1 MDAGIRLFIVLHNT
15 SKNGEARLD
24 MDDLRKRIAALPP
37 EKRALFERQLQEKG
51 LQLDRATIC
60 KRENLKEL
68 PLSFAQQRLWFLH
81 QLEPDTTAY
90 NIAIAW
96 RFTGNLDIAV
106 LESCLNIIVQR
117 HEILRTSFVAVD
129 GQPSQVIVSQLSL
142 LLPIID
148 LRFLAE
154 VNRQTEVD
162 RLTKQEARCP
172 FNLAEAP
179 LLRVKLLQITDNEN
193 ILLLTLHHIIADGW
207 SRGVILR
214 ELTALY
220 KAFLVKQTSSLPE
233 LPIQYVDFAVYQ
245 QQWLQGEE
253 LAAQINYWK
262 QQLKN
267 LSVLE
272 LPTDNPR
279 KPVQTFR
286 SATESVLISKEILDS
301 LKKLSRKQSVTL
313 FMSALAAFKVL
324 LHRYTSQDDIAIG
337 SPIANRN
344 WQELESLIGFFVNT
358 LVLRTDVSGNPTFLE
373 LLQRVKDVAAAAF
386 KHQDLP
392 FGKLVEE
399 IQPERSLSHNPLFGV
414 MFQVQNQAYQL
425 QNAVN
430 PELAIPGLNLEQM
443 WSDSGS
449 TKFDMTWHLVE
460 RNEGLLAVVEYS
472 TDLFNQ
478 DTIIRML
485 GHFQVL
491 LKGIIDNPK
500 QRLSE
505 LPILTETERHQLLV
519 DWNNTY
525 TKYPLQ
531 QGIHQLFEKQVEKTP
546 DNIAVEFKQEKLT
559 YQELNNKANQ
569 LAHYLR
575 NQGVKPDMLVGICVE
590 RNPLMLVGL
599 LGILK
604 AGGAYAP
611 IDAKLPSSRI
621 AFMLGDSQVSIL
633 ITQEKILSQLPA
645 HSAKTI
651 CLDSE
656 WGTISNI
663 SQLPINNPSLQTV
676 AENLAYVIYTSGST
690 GNPKGTLL
698 THKGLTN
705 YLIWATQAYNVAQ
718 GNGSPVQSS
727 IGFDATI
734 TSIYT
739 PLMVGKTVTLVPEE
753 QEIEALSSLLN
764 SKLNTKSNSDSDFSL
779 VKLTPAHLGVLSQ
792 LETSPPSPLLSK
804 ERGDMSSSPS
814 LNGNERSVI
823 SSPSL
828 DRSRGVRQD
837 GERLKNPTRAFI
849 IGGEAL
855 LESHLEFWRD
865 NYPNTRLI
873 NEYGPTETVVGCC
886 IYDASN
892 KSTTKNAVPIGSAI
906 ANVRVYVLD
915 KYLQLVPIGIP
926 GELYIGGVGV
936 ARGYLNKPELTAEK
950 FIPNP
955 FFKGKT
961 SPPERGVREEGVRL
975 YKTGDLVRY
984 LPDGNLEYL
993 GRLDNQ
999 VKIRGFRIELEEIEA
1014 VLNQYPQIQEACVI
1028 PHSDDSGN
1036 QRLVAYFVCSHPIV
1050 NNQIRQF
1057 LQGTLPDYMV
1067 PSFFVELESLPL
1079 TNNGKVDR
1087 KALPIPDLSQ
1097 RKNENNTPPT
1107 TEKEIIL
1114 TKIWSEVL
1122 GINVGIHDNFF
1133 EMGGD
1138 SILSIQIIARA
1149 NQAGLSLTPRQLFQ
1163 YQTIAELATVAEKK
1177 YQIQAEQGIL
1187 TGEVPLTPI
1196 QHWFFEQG
1204 LPEINYYNQSV
1215 LLEVVPNLKPE
1226 LLEQVWR
1233 KLLIHHDALR
1243 LCYVENDLQ
1252 WQQFYVNPSDR
1263 VPFTT
1268 IDLSQLTENEQNI
1281 TVTQISSQQQT
1292 SLNLSESLLQCVLF
1306 QLGTSKNHRLLIIV
1320 HHLVIDS
1327 ISWRILL
1334 TDLATGYKQLETSEN
1349 IELPLKTTSFQT
1361 WANQLINYAQ
1371 SQIVLDELNYWLS
1384 NINSIN
1390 SQIVSL
1396 PVDYQ
1401 IDETQN
1407 TVASTA
1413 EVNTILDAE
1422 QTKALLEEVPK
1433 AYKTQINDILLTAL
1447 LQTFCQWTTTPTL
1460 LIDLEGHGREDLF
1473 SDVDLSRTIGWFTT
1487 VFPVLLKLDD
1497 NHNLEVMIKSVKEQL
1512 RQIPNRGFSYSL
1524 LRYLT
1529 KEENIKTRLQNQ
1541 QQAQIKFNYL
1551 GQLDFTTTDSLILGL
1566 AKEST
1571 GNNRS
1576 IKGKRQHLLE
1586 INSWISENKLQLTW
1600 NYSRSI
1606 HQQTTIENLAQTY
1619 ITNLQNLIEHCKS
1632 PESKGYTP
1640 SDFKAANLSQQQ
1652 LDNFMSKI
1660 RKKNNQ

>member
-1 MDAGIRLFIVLHNT
+1 MQVSVIFITVISYT

-37 EKRALFERQLQEKG
+37 EKRALFERQLREKG
-51 LQLDRATIC
+51 LLLDRATIC
-60 KRENLKEL
+60 KRENLDEL

-106 LESCLNIIVQR
+106 LESCFNTIVQR

-129 GQPSQVIVSQLSL
+129 GQPKQVIVPELSL
-142 LLPIID
+142 PLPIID
-148 LRFLAE
+148 LRYLAE
-154 VNRQTEVD
+154 VNRQTEVN
-162 RLTKQEARCP
+162 RLTKQEAQCP

-179 LLRVKLLQITDNEN
+179 LLRIKLLQISDNEN

-214 ELTALY
+214 ELTTLY
-220 KAFLVKQTSSLPE
+220 KTYLGKQPSSLPD

-253 LAAQINYWK
+253 LTAQINYWK

-279 KPVQTFR
+279 KPVQTFC

-301 LKKLSRKQSVTL
+301 LKNLSRKQSMTL

-344 WQELESLIGFFVNT
+344 WQEVESLIGFFVNT
-358 LVLRTDVSGNPTFLE
+358 LVLRTDVSGNPSFLE

-392 FGKLVEE
+392 FAKLVEE
-399 IQPERSLSHNPLFGV
+399 IKPERSLSHNPLFGV
-414 MFQVQNQAYQL
+414 MFQVQNEAYQL

-430 PELAIPGLNLEQM
+430 PDLEIPGLNLEQI

-449 TKFDMTWHLVE
+449 TKFDMTWHLIE

-472 TDLFNQ
+472 TDLFNR
-478 DTIIRML
+478 DTIARML
-485 GHFQVL
+485 GHYQVL

-505 LPILTETERHQLLV
+505 LEILTETERQQLLV
-519 DWNNTY
+519 EWNNTY

-546 DNIAVEFKQEKLT
+546 DNIAVEFKSEKLT
-559 YQELNNKANQ
+559 YQELNNRANQ
-569 LAHYLR
+569 LAYYLI

-604 AGGAYAP
+604 AGGAYVP

-621 AFMLGDSQVSIL
+621 AFMLEDSQVSIL
-633 ITQEKILSQLPA
+633 ITQEKILSQLPT
-645 HSAKTI
+645 HSAQTI

-656 WGTISNI
+656 WENISNI
-663 SQLPINNPSLQTV
+663 FQLPINNPLNQTV

-698 THKGLTN
+698 THRGLTN

-727 IGFDATI
+727 ISFDATI

-739 PLMVGKTVTLVPEE
+739 PLIVGKTVSLIPEE

-792 LETSPPSPLLSK
+792 LNNVETLYITSPENVTSP
-804 ERGDMSSSPS
+804 EHITSP
-814 LNGNERSVI
+814 
-823 SSPSL
+823 
-828 DRSRGVRQD
+828 
-837 GERLKNPTRAFI
+837 KNPTRAFI

-855 LESHLEFWRD
+855 LENDLEFWRN

-892 KSTTKNAVPIGSAI
+892 KSTTKNAVPIGRAI
-906 ANVRVYVLD
+906 ANVQLYVLD
-915 KYLQLVPIGIP
+915 KYLQPVPIGIP

-955 FFKGKT
+955 FIEGKT
-961 SPPERGVREEGVRL
+961 SPPSPLLSKERGDVRSSPLLNKERGVRENGVRL

-984 LPDGNLEYL
+984 LADGNLEYL

-1014 VLNQYPQIQEACVI
+1014 VLNQYPDIQFNCVI
-1028 PHSDDSGN
+1028 PHTDDSGN
-1036 QRLVAYFVCSHPIV
+1036 QRLVAYIVSSHPIV

-1057 LQGTLPDYMV
+1057 LQERLPDYMV

-1087 KALPIPDLSQ
+1087 KALPIPDFSQ
-1097 RKNENNTPPT
+1097 RENIDNTPAT
-1107 TEKEIIL
+1107 TENEIIL
-1114 TKIWSEVL
+1114 TQIWCEVL
-1122 GINVGIHDNFF
+1122 GVNVGIHDNFF
-1133 EMGGD
+1133 ERGGD

-1163 YQTIAELATVAEKK
+1163 YQTIAELATVAGTKP
-1177 YQIQAEQGIL
+1177 QIQAEQGIL

-1196 QHWFFEQG
+1196 QNWFFEQVS
-1204 LPEINYYNQSV
+1204 EVNHYNQSV

-1226 LLEQVWR
+1226 LLEQVWQ
-1233 KLLIHHDALR
+1233 KLLIHHDGLR
-1243 LCYVENDLQ
+1243 LRYVENDSQ
-1252 WQQFYVNPSDR
+1252 WQQFYENPSDR
-1263 VPFTT
+1263 LPFST
-1268 IDLSQLTENEQNI
+1268 IDLSQLTENEQTKAI
-1281 TVTQISSQQQT
+1281 SKISSQLQT

-1306 QLGTSKNHRLLIIV
+1306 QLGESNNHRLLIII

-1327 ISWRILL
+1327 VSWRILL
-1334 TDLATGYKQLETSEN
+1334 TDLATAYKQIETSQN
-1349 IELPLKTTSFQT
+1349 IELSPKTTSFKS
-1361 WANQLINYAQ
+1361 WANKLINYSR
-1371 SQIVLDELNYWLS
+1371 SQTVLDELNYWLS
-1384 NINSIN
+1384 NINSN
-1390 SQIVSL
+1390 NYQIVSL
-1396 PVDYQ
+1396 PIDYSSDL
-1401 IDETQN
+1401 IQN

-1413 EVNTILDAE
+1413 EVNTILDVE

-1447 LQTFCQWTTTPTL
+1447 LQTFNQWTTTPTL
-1460 LIDLEGHGREDLF
+1460 LVDLEGHGREDLF

-1487 VFPVLLKLDD
+1487 IFPVLLKLDD
-1497 NHNLEVMIKSVKEQL
+1497 NRNLEAIIKSVKEQL
-1512 RQIPNRGFSYSL
+1512 RQIPNRGFCYGL

-1529 KEENIKTRLQNQ
+1529 KNKEITTRLENQ
-1541 QQAQIKFNYL
+1541 PQAQIKFNYL
-1551 GQLDFTTTDSLILGL
+1551 GQLDFTPTDSLILGL

-1571 GNNRS
+1571 GNNNS
-1576 IKGKRQHLLE
+1576 PQGNRQYLIE
-1586 INSWISENKLQLTW
+1586 INSWISENKLQITW
-1600 NYSRSI
+1600 NYSRNI
-1606 HQQTTIENLAQTY
+1606 HNQTTIENLAKTY
-1619 ITNLQNLIEHCKS
+1619 ISNLQNLIDHCKS
-1632 PESKGYTP
+1632 TESKGYTP
-1640 SDFKAANLSQQQ
+1640 SDFKAANLNQQQ

-1660 RKKNNQ
+1660 RKKK

>member
-1 MDAGIRLFIVLHNT
+1 MQVSVIFIAVIYNT
-15 SKNGEARLD
+15 YKNGEVRLD

-37 EKRALFERQLQEKG
+37 EKRALFERQLREKG
-51 LQLDRATIC
+51 LHLDRATIC
-60 KRENLKEL
+60 KRENLNEL

-117 HEILRTSFVAVD
+117 HEILRTAFVAVD
-129 GQPSQVIVSQLSL
+129 GQPSQVIVPEL
-142 LLPIID
+142 LLGLPIID
-148 LRFLAE
+148 LRSLAE
-154 VNRQTEVD
+154 VNRHTVVD
-162 RLTKQEARCP
+162 KLTKQEARCP
-172 FNLAEAP
+172 FNLTEAP
-179 LLRVKLLQITDNEN
+179 LLRVKLLQLTDKEN

-220 KAFLVKQTSSLPE
+220 KGSTLPD

-253 LAAQINYWK
+253 LTAQINYWK
-262 QQLKN
+262 QQLQN

-286 SATESVLISKEILDS
+286 SATESILISKEVLDG
-301 LKKLSRKQSVTL
+301 LKNLSKKQSVTL

-344 WQELESLIGFFVNT
+344 WQELEPLIGFFVNT
-358 LVLRTDVSGNPTFLE
+358 LVLRTDVSGNPSFLE
-373 LLQRVKDVAAAAF
+373 LLQRVKEVAAAAF
-386 KHQDLP
+386 KYQDLP
-392 FGKLVEE
+392 FARLVEE

-414 MFQVQNQAYQL
+414 MFQVQNEAYQL

-430 PELAIPGLNLEQM
+430 PDLEIPGLNLEQM

-472 TDLFNQ
+472 TDLFHR
-478 DTIIRML
+478 DTIARML
-485 GHFQVL
+485 GHYQVL
-491 LKGIIDNPK
+491 LKGIIDNPQ

-505 LPILTETERHQLLV
+505 LPILTETELQQLLV

-525 TKYPLQ
+525 TEYPLE

-546 DNIAVEFKQEKLT
+546 DNIAVEFKSEKLT
-559 YQELNNKANQ
+559 YQELNNQANQ

-590 RNPLMLVGL
+590 RNPLILVGL

-604 AGGAYAP
+604 AGGAYVP

-633 ITQEKILSQLPA
+633 ITQEKILSQLPT
-645 HSAKTI
+645 HSARTI

-656 WGTISNI
+656 WENI

-676 AENLAYVIYTSGST
+676 PENLAYVIYTSGST

-698 THKGLTN
+698 THRGLTN
-705 YLIWATQAYNVAQ
+705 YLSWATLAYNVAQ

-727 IGFDATI
+727 ISFDATI

-739 PLMVGKTVTLVPEE
+739 PLILGKTVTLIPEE
-753 QEIEALSSLLN
+753 QEIEALSNLL
-764 SKLNTKSNSDSDFSL
+764 NSDSDFSL

-792 LETSPPSPLLSK
+792 LNNVETLYITSPQNV
-804 ERGDMSSSPS
+804 SSP
-814 LNGNERSVI
+814 EHI
-823 SSPSL
+823 TSPRNL
-828 DRSRGVRQD
+828 
-837 GERLKNPTRAFI
+837 TRAFI

-855 LESHLEFWRD
+855 LENHLEFWRD

-892 KSTTKNAVPIGSAI
+892 KSTTKNAVPIGRAI
-906 ANVRVYVLD
+906 ANVQLYVLD
-915 KYLQLVPIGIP
+915 KYLQPVPVGIP
-926 GELYIGGVGV
+926 GELYIGGAGV
-936 ARGYLNKPELTAEK
+936 ARGYLNKPELTAER

-955 FFKGKT
+955 FIEGRRQKAEG
-961 SPPERGVREEGVRL
+961 RREEEKGESKSNAQCPMPNAQLPITNYPLPITKL

-1014 VLNQYPQIQEACVI
+1014 VLNQYPQIQFNCVI
-1028 PHSDDSGN
+1028 PQSDDSGN
-1036 QRLVAYFVCSHPIV
+1036 QRLVAYIVSSHPIV

-1057 LQGTLPDYMV
+1057 LQERLPDYMV

-1079 TNNGKVDR
+1079 TSNGKVNR

-1097 RKNENNTPPT
+1097 RENIDNTPPT
-1107 TEKEIIL
+1107 TENEIIL
-1114 TKIWSEVL
+1114 TQIWSEVL
-1122 GINVGIHDNFF
+1122 GVNVGIHDNFF

-1149 NQAGLSLTPRQLFQ
+1149 NQAGLSLTPRELFQ
-1163 YQTIAELATVAEKK
+1163 YQTISELATIAGIKP
-1177 YQIQAEQGIL
+1177 QIQAEQGIL

-1196 QHWFFEQG
+1196 QYWFFEQS

-1243 LCYVENDLQ
+1243 LRYVQDGSQ
-1252 WQQFYVNPSDR
+1252 WKQFYVNPSDR

-1281 TVTQISSQQQT
+1281 TVTQISSQLQT
-1292 SLNLSESLLQCVLF
+1292 SFNLSESLLQCVLF
-1306 QLGTSKNHRLLIIV
+1306 QLGESNNHRLLIII
-1320 HHLVIDS
+1320 HHLLIDS

-1334 TDLATGYKQLETSEN
+1334 TDLATVYKQIETSEN
-1349 IELPLKTTSFQT
+1349 IELPLKTTSFKT
-1361 WANQLINYAQ
+1361 WVNQLINYAQ

-1384 NINSIN
+1384 NINS
-1390 SQIVSL
+1390 QIVSL

-1401 IDETQN
+1401 IDQNQN

-1413 EVNTILDAE
+1413 EVNIILNAE

-1447 LQTFCQWTTTPTL
+1447 LQTFNQWTTTPTL

-1487 VFPVLLKLDD
+1487 IFPVLLKLDD
-1497 NHNLEVMIKSVKEQL
+1497 NRNLEVNIKSVKEQL
-1512 RQIPNRGFSYSL
+1512 RQIPNRGFNYGL

-1529 KEENIKTRLQNQ
+1529 KDKNIKTNLENQ

-1551 GQLDFTTTDSLILGL
+1551 GKLDFTSTDSLILGL

-1571 GNNRS
+1571 GDNR
-1576 IKGKRQHLLE
+1576 IPQGNRQYLIE

-1600 NYSRSI
+1600 NYSRNI
-1606 HQQTTIENLAQTY
+1606 HQQATIENLAQIY
-1619 ITNLQNLIEHCKS
+1619 ITNLENLIEHCKS
-1632 PESKGYTP
+1632 TESKGYTP

-1652 LDNFMSKI
+1652 LDQFMSKI
-1660 RKKNNQ
+1660 RKRNN